1 MNNKNNKESGKSYFY
16 DLFLS
21 RNKVIHKGWDC
32 KDDVKLFKFREC
44 LEFNFLIVYL
54 MIRLWIVTITIILNP
69 LVISYKKYIYT
80 GSYLCVFIRVR
91 LMSSIRQRLVAEKMF
106 STFFRP
112 VLTKFVPKCVKYIA
126 EIFKM
131 GQMG

>member
-1 MNNKNNKESGKSYFY
+1 MIFFY
-16 DLFLS
+16 PEIKY
-21 RNKVIHKGWDC
+21 RVTHKVWDC
-32 KDDVKLFKFREC
+32 KDDVKLFKFRGC

-91 LMSSIRQRLVAEKMF
+91 LTSSIRQRLVAKKMF
-106 STFFRP
+106 STFFLP
-112 VLTKFVPKCVKYIA
+112 VLTKFVPKCVN
-126 EIFKM
+126 IFQRFLRWDKWDNFFRS
-131 GQMG
+131 